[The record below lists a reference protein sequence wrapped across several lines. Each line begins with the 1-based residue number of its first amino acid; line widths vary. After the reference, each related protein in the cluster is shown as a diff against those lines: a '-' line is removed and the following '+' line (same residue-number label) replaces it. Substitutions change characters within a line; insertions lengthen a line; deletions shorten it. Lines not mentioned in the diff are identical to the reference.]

1 MPDTVAEVITVLGL
15 IQGASSGLLVAFYI
29 INRFQIVT
37 KAKWRAFI
45 KENKQRY
52 RTMPNNDRLSV
63 DEMSIEQ
70 THLLL
75 MVNGPESI
83 EFNIDKEKV
92 NFGNFFT
99 RMEFRL
105 INVYFFL
112 QDRSF
117 QYFVLYFGISIL
129 GFLSDE
135 LFYSLQLL
143 DVIVRFPALT
153 DVVKAVTLNTNKLL
167 STGLLAMVIIYIFTT
182 ISFFYLQD
190 TLYDYAI
197 NAFDSDWVGENM
209 CESMFQCYLT
219 IVDKGL
225 TLGGGIGD
233 YTEAINYHDEPA
245 KYFVKLGHD
254 ASFHILVNVIL
265 LNILFGIIID
275 TFAKMREQKKNLQ
288 MDTENVCFICNQNR
302 FIFDKLCEGGFDK
315 HVSKDHNLWCYVF
328 YIVHLVSKDPTEM
341 TGIESYVF
349 DMYNAGDVSW
359 LPRNSALVLT
369 QLENE
374 EDQGEDEL
382 QVCIK
387 ELEDCIGKLDAFN
400 ARVASVTALA
410 AKQKKG
416 N

>member
-1 MPDTVAEVITVLGL
+1 
-15 IQGASSGLLVAFYI
+15 
-29 INRFQIVT
+29 
-37 KAKWRAFI
+37 
-45 KENKQRY
+45 
-52 RTMPNNDRLSV
+52 
-63 DEMSIEQ
+63 MSIEQ
-70 THLLL
+70 THLIL

-83 EFNIDKEKV
+83 EFNIDKDKR

-105 INVYFFL
+105 INLYFFM

-117 QYFVLYFGISIL
+117 QYYILYFSISVL

-143 DVIVRFPALT
+143 DVVVRFPALT

-219 IVDKGL
+219 IIDKGL

-233 YTEAINYHDEPA
+233 YTESVNYRDETI
-245 KYFVKLGHD
+245 KYYVKLAHD
-254 ASFHILVNVIL
+254 ASFHILVKVIL

-275 TFAKMREQKKNLQ
+275 TFAKMRETKKNLQ
-288 MDTENVCFICNQNR
+288 MDTENVCFICN
-302 FIFDKLCEGGFDK
+302 
-315 HVSKDHNLWCYVF
+315 
-328 YIVHLVSKDPTEM
+328 
-341 TGIESYVF
+341 
-349 DMYNAGDVSW
+349 
-359 LPRNSALVLT
+359 
-369 QLENE
+369 
-374 EDQGEDEL
+374 
-382 QVCIK
+382 
-387 ELEDCIGKLDAFN
+387 
-400 ARVASVTALA
+400 
-410 AKQKKG
+410 
-416 N
+416 

>member
-1 MPDTVAEVITVLGL
+1 MI
-15 IQGASSGLLVAFYI
+15 
-29 INRFQIVT
+29 
-37 KAKWRAFI
+37 
-45 KENKQRY
+45 
-52 RTMPNNDRLSV
+52 
-63 DEMSIEQ
+63 
-70 THLLL
+70 L
-75 MVNGPESI
+75 MINGPEAI
-83 EFNIDKEKV
+83 EFNLQKGET

-99 RMEFRL
+99 RMEYRL
-105 INVYFFL
+105 INLYFFL

-117 QYFVLYFGISIL
+117 QYYILYFGISVL

-143 DVIVRFPALT
+143 DVIVRFPSLT

-219 IVDKGL
+219 IIDKGL

-233 YTEAINYHDEPA
+233 YTESINYRDETS
-245 KYFVKLGHD
+245 KYFVKLFHD
-254 ASFHILVNVIL
+254 ASFHILVKVIL

-302 FIFDKLCEGGFDK
+302 FIFDKMCEGGFDR

-328 YIVHLVSKDPTEM
+328 YVVHLMYKDPTEM
-341 TGIESYVF
+341 TGIESYVYE
-349 DMYNAGDVSW
+349 MYNKDDLNW
-359 LPRNSALVLT
+359 LPRN
-369 QLENE
+369 
-374 EDQGEDEL
+374 
-382 QVCIK
+382 
-387 ELEDCIGKLDAFN
+387 
-400 ARVASVTALA
+400 
-410 AKQKKG
+410 
-416 N
+416 